1 MCSSVPSFVRDGAVN
16 DEGAIDTTGSA
27 VMSRFGTQLIA
38 GCVIAALSTA
48 ALAGLKEKPP
58 KGVDLTGT
66 WQIDPYRSDDPTAVI
81 DQARA
86 DMPDRGSG
94 GRGGGMRRGGGGGFP
109 GGGGGYPGGGAGGGF
124 PGGGGGFPGGGG
136 GGFGRHHGGMG
147 GGSGSGSSGSGSSSG
162 ESPKQMLNDLA
173 ANPDKLAF
181 SSTEHTLK
189 IIAGDAN
196 TECAAGVKVA
206 ISDASGDAERNCG
219 WDGRA
224 WVIETARGKNFTR
237 TDRYEIS
244 KDGKTLTYVTTATGS
259 RMPKIKISRTY
270 TLAPAS

>member
-1 MCSSVPSFVRDGAVN
+1 MSSL
-16 DEGAIDTTGSA
+16 TK
-27 VMSRFGTQLIA
+27 QLIA
-38 GCVIAALSTA
+38 GCAIAAISTGA
-48 ALAGLKEKPP
+48 MASLKEKPP

-66 WQIDPYRSDDPTAVI
+66 LWQLDPYRSDDPTAVL
-81 DQARA
+81 DQARSE
-86 DMPDRGSG
+86 MQEKGSAG

-109 GGGGGYPGGGAGGGF
+109 GGGGG
-124 PGGGGGFPGGGG
+124 GGGGFPGGGG
-136 GGFGRHHGGMG
+136 GGGGWGGHHGGMG
-147 GGSGSGSSGSGSSSG
+147 GGSRSSGSGGSSG
-162 ESPKQMLNDLA
+162 TGNESPRQMLDDLG

-189 IIAGDAN
+189 VVAGEAN

-237 TDRYEIS
+237 TDRYEVS
-244 KDGKTLTYVTTATGS
+244 KDGKTLMYVTTATGA
-259 RMPKIKISRTY
+259 RMPKVKISRTY
-270 TLAPAS
+270 TLASAN

>member
-1 MCSSVPSFVRDGAVN
+1 MPGRHTKQRV
-16 DEGAIDTTGSA
+16 
-27 VMSRFGTQLIA
+27 A
-38 GCVIAALSTA
+38 GCTVVLLIISTA

-66 WQIDPYRSDDPTAVI
+66 TWQLDPYRSDDPTAVL

-86 DMPDRGSG
+86 EMQEKGSGAG
-94 GRGGGMRRGGGGGFP
+94 GRGGMRRGGGGFP
-109 GGGGGYPGGGAGGGF
+109 GGGGGYPGGGGGGF
-124 PGGGGGFPGGGG
+124 PGGGGGGGGFPGGGG
-136 GGFGRHHGGMG
+136 SGGGWGGHHGGMG
-147 GGSGSGSSGSGSSSG
+147 GSRGGSSGGSPG
-162 ESPKQMLNDLA
+162 ESPRQLLNDLA

-181 SSTEHTLK
+181 SSTEHTVK
-189 IIAGDAN
+189 VVAGEAN

-206 ISDASGDAERNCG
+206 ISDANGDAERNCG

-237 TDRYEIS
+237 TDRYELS

-259 RMPKIKISRTY
+259 RMPKIKISRMY
-270 TLAPAS
+270 TRAQERS

>member
-1 MCSSVPSFVRDGAVN
+1 MSSLTKPSA
-16 DEGAIDTTGSA
+16 TGRGI
-27 VMSRFGTQLIA
+27 VTRWVA
-38 GCVIAALSTA
+38 GCAIAAISTV

-58 KGVDLTGT
+58 KGVDLNGT
-66 WQIDPYRSDDPTAVI
+66 WQLDPYRSDDPTAVL

-86 DMPDRGSG
+86 DMPEERSGS

-109 GGGGGYPGGGAGGGF
+109 GGGGG
-124 PGGGGGFPGGGG
+124 GGFPGGGG
-136 GGFGRHHGGMG
+136 GGGGGWGGHHGGMG
-147 GGSGSGSSGSGSSSG
+147 GNRGSSGAGGSSG
-162 ESPKQMLNDLA
+162 TADSPRQMLNDLA

-181 SSTEHTLK
+181 STTEHTLK
-189 IIAGDAN
+189 VIAGDAN

-206 ISDASGDAERNCG
+206 ISDASGDGERNCG

-244 KDGKTLTYVTTATGS
+244 KDGKTLTFVTTATGS

-270 TLAPAS
+270 TLATPAAAG

>member
-1 MCSSVPSFVRDGAVN
+1 MSSLTKRL
-16 DEGAIDTTGSA
+16 ISA
-27 VMSRFGTQLIA
+27 CGV
-38 GCVIAALSTA
+38 ALFSTVA
-48 ALAGLKEKPP
+48 MAGLKEKPP

-66 WQIDPYRSDDPTAVI
+66 WQIDPYRSDDAKAVL
-81 DQARA
+81 DQARSEMH
-86 DMPDRGSG
+86 DESSGGG

-109 GGGGGYPGGGAGGGF
+109 GGGYPGGGSGGGGF

-136 GGFGRHHGGMG
+136 GMGRHGGMG
-147 GGSGSGSSGSGSSSG
+147 GHGGYGGSRSGGGASGSG
-162 ESPKQMLNDLA
+162 ESPRQMLDELA

-181 SSTEHTLK
+181 ATTEHTLK
-189 IIAGDAN
+189 VTAGEAN

-206 ISDASGDAERNCG
+206 ISDASGDGERNCG

-237 TDRYEIS
+237 TDRYELS

-259 RMPKIKISRTY
+259 HMPRIKISRTY
-270 TLAPAS
+270 TVATSGVPAG

>member
-1 MCSSVPSFVRDGAVN
+1 
-16 DEGAIDTTGSA
+16 
-27 VMSRFGTQLIA
+27 MSRFGKQLVA

-48 ALAGLKEKPP
+48 AVAGLKEKPP

-81 DQARA
+81 DQARS
-86 DMPDRGSG
+86 DMQDKGSG
-94 GRGGGMRRGGGGGFP
+94 GGRGGMRRGGGGGFP
-109 GGGGGYPGGGAGGGF
+109 GGGGGGGGGF

-147 GGSGSGSSGSGSSSG
+147 GSGSGSSGT
-162 ESPKQMLNDLA
+162 ESPRQMLNDLA

-181 SSTEHTLK
+181 STSEHTLK
-189 IIAGDAN
+189 VIAGDAN

-270 TLAPAS
+270 MLAPAS